1 MLGTIKEIIDNNVII
16 DLSIDLTKQ
25 TNLLNLHVIFEDGPI
40 KIVGEIV
47 NSTKT
52 TLKINIVGE
61 IKNNIFL
68 PGISVK
74 PSFRSTVRIVNME
87 ELSLILGPTEPTSD
101 KVTFGYSNIYQ
112 NYKINVPVNEFFSNH
127 FAILGNSGAGKSFS
141 VSRILQNIFAD
152 SKKSP
157 VNANIIMFDAYG
169 EYTRALSDIDKVNP
183 NMHYKTYTTNP
194 DNAMSEV
201 LNIPLW
207 LLGVDDLALLL
218 DVTTPNQIP
227 KKPYH

>member
-16 DLSIDLTKQ
+16 DLSIDSAKQ
-25 TNLLNLHVIFEDGPI
+25 TNLLNLHVVFEDGPI
-40 KIVGEIV
+40 EIVGEIV

-61 IKNNIFL
+61 IKDNRFL
-68 PGISVK
+68 PGISAK
-74 PSFRSTVRIVNME
+74 PSFRSTTRIVNMD
-87 ELSLILGPTEPTSD
+87 ELSLILGPMEPTD
-101 KVTFGYSNIYQ
+101 KEVTFGFSNIYQ

-157 VNANIIMFDAYG
+157 VNAHVMMFDAYG
-169 EYTRALSDIDKVNP
+169 EILDGKKFESKNKKYINNNTVSMDRL
-183 NMHYKTYTTNP
+183 T
-194 DNAMSEV
+194 
-201 LNIPLW
+201 
-207 LLGVDDLALLL
+207 VDS
-218 DVTTPNQIP
+218 
-227 KKPYH
+227 

>member
-1 MLGTIKEIIDNNVII
+1 MLGTIREIVDNNVI
-16 DLSIDLTKQ
+16 LDLTIDITKQ
-25 TNLLNLHVIFEDGPI
+25 ANLLNLHVIFEDNGT

-61 IKNNIFL
+61 IKGDRFL
-68 PGISVK
+68 PGISAK
-74 PSFRSTVRIVNME
+74 PSFRSTTRIVNMD
-87 ELSLILGPTEPTSD
+87 ELSLILGPMEPTE
-101 KVTFGYSNIYQ
+101 KEVTFGMSNIYQ
-112 NYKINVPVNEFFSNH
+112 NYKINVDINGFFSNH

-141 VSRILQNIFAD
+141 VSRILQNVFAD
-152 SKKSP
+152 PKKSP
-157 VNANIIMFDAYG
+157 VGAHVIMFDAYG
-169 EYTRALSDIDKVNP
+169 EYTRALGNIDKVNP

-194 DNAMSEV
+194 ENTMSEI

-218 DVTTPNQIP
+218 DA
-227 KKPYH
+227 YY